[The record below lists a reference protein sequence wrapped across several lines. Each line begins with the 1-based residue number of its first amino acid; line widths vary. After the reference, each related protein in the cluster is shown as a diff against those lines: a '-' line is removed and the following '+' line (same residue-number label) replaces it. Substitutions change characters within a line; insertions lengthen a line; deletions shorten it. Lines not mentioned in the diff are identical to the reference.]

1 MARAIVFNGTKL
13 ELVQKEVSK
22 PTPGHV
28 VVRITIR
35 PLLHVD
41 LFRRHSAFKAIGK
54 PIVPGYEG
62 FGIVHSVRILTHLAL
77 LLNVMSICM
86 KVMAMGLT

>member
-1 MARAIVFNGTKL
+1 MARAIVYNGTKL
-13 ELVQKEVSK
+13 ELVQKEVPE

-28 VVRITIR
+28 VVQITIR

-41 LFRRHSAFKAIGK
+41 LIRRHRVFQAIGK

-62 FGIVHSVRILTHLAL
+62 FGIVHSVSILTHFAL
-77 LLNVMSICM
+77 LE
-86 KVMAMGLT
+86 